1 MPSPRVRVG
10 LFVTCLVD
18 LVRPQVGFAAARL
31 LEDAGCEAV
40 VPRRQTCCG
49 QPAYNAGDRAN
60 AAALARQTL
69 EAFEDVDYV
78 VAPSGSCAAILRGHV
93 PELLAD
99 PPELADRAKAFGEKV
114 YELTVFLS
122 EIVGLDRLSSA
133 TGKART
139 RSVVYHDS
147 CAGLRELGIRAA
159 PRELLRQL
167 SGITPQE
174 LAERDVCC
182 GFGGAFCVKFPE
194 ISERLAADKC
204 LAAEAA
210 GADELVG
217 GDLGCLLHLAGA
229 LRESGSRLRVRHVA
243 EILAGLDDGP
253 AIGEPVTGE
262 PAED

>member
-18 LVRPQVGFAAARL
+18 LVRPRVGFAAVRL
-31 LEDAGCEAV
+31 LEDAGCEV
-40 VPRRQTCCG
+40 IVPRGQTCCG
-49 QPAYNAGDRAN
+49 QPAYNAGDKTN

-69 EAFEDVDYV
+69 KAFEGVDYV
-78 VAPSGSCAAILRGHV
+78 VVPSGSCAAILRMHL

-99 PPELADRAKAFGEKV
+99 APELAERASAFSEKV
-114 YELTVFLS
+114 FELTAFLN
-122 EIVGLDRLSSA
+122 EVIGFDRLSSA
-133 TGKART
+133 TGKENART
-139 RSVVYHDS
+139 VVYHDS
-147 CAGLRELGIRAA
+147 CAGLRELGIREA

-167 SGITPQE
+167 SGITPKE

-204 LAAEAA
+204 RTAEEA

-217 GDLGCLLHLAGA
+217 GDLGCLLHLAGT
-229 LRESGSRLRVRHVA
+229 LRQSGSRLRVRHVA

-253 AIGEPVTGE
+253 AIGEP
-262 PAED
+262 AED